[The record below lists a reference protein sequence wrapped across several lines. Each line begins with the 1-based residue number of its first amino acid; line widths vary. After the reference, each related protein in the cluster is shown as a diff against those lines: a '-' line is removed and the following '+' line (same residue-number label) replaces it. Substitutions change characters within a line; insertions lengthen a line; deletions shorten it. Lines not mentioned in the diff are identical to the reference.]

1 MSLQS
6 KRSLLKK
13 LDNKQYRDTF
23 VGSKIG
29 QTIAFQ
35 LRVMRQRAGLSQDE
49 LAKAL
54 GTSQNAVSRME
65 NPRYGKPSIT
75 TLKKVASFFDVGLV
89 VRFAPLSEIVE
100 WTTKLSTESIQVP
113 DFCNDAGLADCGPPT
128 ADLPDTEHKA
138 TQCGILTSKVDTK
151 ASNLGSSKVASLGSN
166 SSAAG
171 ASISIIPRTGSSVS
185 SAYL

>member
-6 KRSLLKK
+6 KQSLLKK

-23 VGSKIG
+23 VGSRIG

-113 DFCNDAGLADCGPPT
+113 DFCNDAGLAESGPL
-128 ADLPDTEHKA
+128 ASDLRDTEHKA
-138 TQCGILTSKVDTK
+138 KVNAK
-151 ASNLGSSKVASLGSN
+151 AANLGSSKVASLGSN
-166 SSAAG
+166 SIAAG

>member
-6 KRSLLKK
+6 KQSLLKK

-113 DFCNDAGLADCGPPT
+113 DFCNDAGLAESGPPNS
-128 ADLPDTEHKA
+128 DLRDTEHNA
-138 TQCGILTSKVDTK
+138 TVNAK
-151 ASNLGSSKVASLGSN
+151 ASNLCSSKVVSIGSN
-166 SSAAG
+166 SIAAG